1 MDRVAVFVDAG
12 YFCAGGAMVIAGAR
26 QKRADVTLHVAKAIA
41 LLKAKAQSLT
51 NLPLLRIYWYDGA
64 ISQNLTTEQQLIA
77 SENDVKLR
85 LGTVNGFG
93 EQKGVDSRIVT
104 DMAELSRL
112 RAVCDAVLIAG
123 DEDIRLGVELAQ
135 QQGVRVHLLA
145 IEDAGCSANL
155 KRESDTYSCLTKVEI
170 QGILTVTAPR
180 QAPPDMQ
187 AQCVVVEISSANP
200 GEPLVVDYAGIIAQ
214 YLETLSQSER
224 DAFRDAVL
232 ASTDQIPSEH
242 DRRLLGRAR
251 DLLGRILTSQEKREL
266 RKAVRDNFS
275 V

>member
-12 YFCAGGAMVIAGAR
+12 YFCTGGATVVAGTR
-26 QKRADVTLHVAKAIA
+26 VRRADVTLHVANAIG
-41 LLKAKAQSLT
+41 LLKAKAESLT
-51 NLPLLRIYWYDGA
+51 NLQLLRIYWYDGA

-77 SENDVKLR
+77 AENDVKLR

-112 RAVCDAVLIAG
+112 RAICDAVLVAG

-145 IEDAGCSANL
+145 IEDSGCSANL
-155 KRESDTYSCLTKVEI
+155 KRESDTFSCLTRQEMNVVM
-170 QGILTVTAPR
+170 TVAASQR
-180 QAPPDMQ
+180 LHLDIQAPG
-187 AQCVVVEISSANP
+187 AAVETSTRDSEDAP
-200 GEPLVVDYAGIIAQ
+200 VVDYKRIIAE
-214 YLETLSQSER
+214 YTSTLSTAER
-224 DAFRDAVL
+224 AAFRDAVL
-232 ASTDQIPSEH
+232 ANRDQIPSEH

-251 DLLGRILTSQEKREL
+251 ESLTRNLTPPEKKEL
-266 RKAVRDNFS
+266 RQAVKDILLA
-275 V
+275 